1 MEESEQQHYV
11 DFYSGSRCRRTCWD
25 LPSRTSSC
33 RVGEIRAP
41 PLPEPPPQPVPEP
54 ELFYGPTHR
63 GTSDTPESK
72 HTTRPSFGPRGFLHA
87 DSDVSSRFPPSAYT
101 GQQREHPQTRNR
113 HLHPTFPSPRT
124 PAHPQ
129 LVLDLKPPLQHVLDQ
144 QPQPSHRRAAA
155 PPAPAAALSPP
166 LHMDQQL
173 SPSCGHPT
181 THLRQAEACL
191 ELSTTVKQP
200 LLQRPPSCLRSPSLH
215 SATKLVSCEEKYL
228 GIEGDAKVLN
238 QVDLRLNEKKLVD
251 DEVRAIE
258 VDKIDDDD
266 GLHDS
271 TVDSLQQTLLLILQ
285 RHDHLITPPVKQQ
298 LISIHDKAVVLQ
310 FNLKHFPD
318 KETIREVANT
328 AEKIIQYLFSS
339 QNLSDC
345 GFIHPTVRLSDQLGK
360 LAKELE
366 STVGYVVD
374 YCKSNGA
381 SDSPAVSSSS
391 RYALKSEVQD
401 LKVAPE
407 LIVRLSIRLRR
418 LTEKIKST
426 ARASVDENPSDS
438 PSIPPFTYNDVV
450 LKPTSKD
457 LVVGFDED
465 VVPMRNRIIGHNDT
479 TSIEVVAEKCLEDLI
494 KQSLVLVTSRKS
506 NGRTKTCRLH
516 SMVRDFCVRKAGQEK
531 FLLSVTDYFP
541 NPILRRHFLPQVLQ
555 NHHRVSVSWHDLLLK
570 DSTHSSCTTSIMCI
584 PQRGYRP
591 KCSVENFTSLRV
603 LHVLRENDHSYWELG
618 HVFELIHLTYLASY
632 IPDSIVPP
640 AIAKLQNLQ
649 TLIIYRSE
657 VRLPVEIWSLRQLR
671 HLIAFSFCSLPL
683 PEGVT
688 LSLENLQTLSMA
700 TNFVCSGR
708 MVRMIPNIKKLE
720 ICYSQENFGVGN
732 YLDNLIQLHK
742 LEKLKLEMHSSS
754 VTGLNTICHP
764 FLKLKVRSSF
774 VSYLDNLVFPP
785 SLIKLELSG
794 GWISWKDMTIIGSLP
809 NLQVLKLKNY
819 ACHGEYWE
827 TIKGE
832 FCHLMVLLVEESNLQ
847 RWTTECS
854 HFPRLRCLMLHRCP
868 YLNEIPSDIGDIPT
882 LKLIEIDDHN
892 QSLLCSAKIIQEDQ
906 HKYFRNYRLKVVV
919 KHS

>member
-1 MEESEQQHYV
+1 M
-11 DFYSGSRCRRTCWD
+11 
-25 LPSRTSSC
+25 
-33 RVGEIRAP
+33 
-41 PLPEPPPQPVPEP
+41 
-54 ELFYGPTHR
+54 
-63 GTSDTPESK
+63 
-72 HTTRPSFGPRGFLHA
+72 
-87 DSDVSSRFPPSAYT
+87 AY
-101 GQQREHPQTRNR
+101 
-113 HLHPTFPSPRT
+113 
-124 PAHPQ
+124 
-129 LVLDLKPPLQHVLDQ
+129 
-144 QPQPSHRRAAA
+144 
-155 PPAPAAALSPP
+155 
-166 LHMDQQL
+166 
-173 SPSCGHPT
+173 
-181 THLRQAEACL
+181 EA
-191 ELSTTVKQP
+191 
-200 LLQRPPSCLRSPSLH
+200 
-215 SATKLVSCEEKYL
+215 
-228 GIEGDAKVLN
+228 
-238 QVDLRLNEKKLVD
+238 
-251 DEVRAIE
+251 
-258 VDKIDDDD
+258 
-266 GLHDS
+266 
-271 TVDSLQQTLLLILQ
+271 VDSLQQTLLLILQ

-465 VVPMRNRIIGHNDT
+465 VVPMRNRIIGYDALTILPVVGMAGIGKSEYAKYIYHDPFISCHFDIRAWVKISLDYSIASVLSQLLASLKGKVDRLGRDSLKVIEAEELEIYKILSGRRYLIVMDDIWSAEVCDDVRKLFPDNHNGSRIILTTRLMDVAIYAATGWKILMMRFLDDKQSWRLFHHKVFGDQDCPLELQSVGEKIVKGCGGLPLSIVTVARLLSGIPRTPKMWLQIERNDGQLESVLSLSYNHLPPHLRECFLYMAGFPQDYEIYAYELIKLWVAEGFLEGHNDT